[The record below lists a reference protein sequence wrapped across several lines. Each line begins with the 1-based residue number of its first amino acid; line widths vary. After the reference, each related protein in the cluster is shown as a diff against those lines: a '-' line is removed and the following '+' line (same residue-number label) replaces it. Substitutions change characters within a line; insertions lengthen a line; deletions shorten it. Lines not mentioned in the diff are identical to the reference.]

1 MVSHDH
7 ISSAHI
13 CSYCHKVKISLFS
26 PHARTLFTEL
36 KWHQFAIRICYRVDS
51 KIPSIRREPCWVVF
65 TLLMLTASCLTLK
78 IKRFRYCRNFRVN
91 PIADSDGT
99 YWVAARCVTEAFS
112 TTCAVHI
119 EDCECRLLSGCHG
132 TVAENWQLNPEVV
145 SWVGLLAT
153 AGLFTLAS

>member
-13 CSYCHKVKISLFS
+13 CTVTRWKCLYFRLMWEPYLLSWNDTNL
-26 PHARTLFTEL
+26 
-36 KWHQFAIRICYRVDS
+36 
-51 KIPSIRREPCWVVF
+51 PSESVTGLTQKFPPSGENPCWVVF
-65 TLLMLTASCLTLK
+65 SLLMLTASCLMLE

-91 PIADSDGT
+91 DGT

-119 EDCECRLLSGCHG
+119 EDCECRLLFGCHG
-132 TVAENWQLNPEVV
+132 AVAENWQLNPEVV

-153 AGLFTLAS
+153 AGLFILAS